1 VSNIELIFAEFAAY
15 LLRFSAFGSKKIKKA
30 RALLETIHKIQ
41 RLTQAATELVAA
53 AQPLSEGV
61 RSMGGKK

>member
-41 RLTQAATELVAA
+41 RLT
-53 AQPLSEGV
+53 
-61 RSMGGKK
+61 RSDGISCRRTTSVGRREEYGR